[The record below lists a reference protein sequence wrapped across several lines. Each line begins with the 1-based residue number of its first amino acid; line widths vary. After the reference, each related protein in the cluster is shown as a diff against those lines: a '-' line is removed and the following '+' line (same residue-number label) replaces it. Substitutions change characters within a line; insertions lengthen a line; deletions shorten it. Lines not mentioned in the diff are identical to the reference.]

1 MKKRMKV
8 YVDLG
13 SHNKPFMFAGGD
25 VAERYPTLLHVY
37 HKKITPDLKPAILE
51 ITIRDKK

>member
-1 MKKRMKV
+1 MKV

-37 HKKITPDLKPAILE
+37 HKKIMPDLKPAILE